1 MEFAEKPYGK
11 PFAFIE
17 FSKRVVEIRTSPPDQ
32 LALAEPK
39 LKTL

>member
-1 MEFAEKPYGK
+1 MLGKIEFTEKPHGE

-32 LALAEPK
+32 LALP
-39 LKTL
+39 